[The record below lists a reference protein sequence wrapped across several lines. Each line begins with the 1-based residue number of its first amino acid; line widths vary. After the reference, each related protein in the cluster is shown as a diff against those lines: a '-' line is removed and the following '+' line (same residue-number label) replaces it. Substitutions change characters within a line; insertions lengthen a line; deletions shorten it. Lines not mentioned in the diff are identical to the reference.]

1 MKGIYRNIANVY
13 SCISSI
19 LHAVMMEDKEIDGA
33 VNEVVFYVNGR
44 KVPKINIRIA
54 IAIYIASL

>member
-1 MKGIYRNIANVY
+1 MHSIGIQRVFMHVINIT
-13 SCISSI
+13 
-19 LHAVMMEDKEIDGA
+19 VMMEDKEIDEA

-54 IAIYIASL
+54 SYIATYS